1 MFGKVHEIP
10 QNEKTIFHPRSPYG
24 VAKVYA
30 HWITI
35 NYREAYKIFACNGI
49 LFNHESPARGETF
62 VTRKIVMALC
72 RIKMGLQKKLYLG
85 NIDAKR
91 DWGHAK
97 DYVKAMWLILQKKTP
112 SDYVIA
118 TGKQYSVKQFVNLVL
133 KELKIKFYWKG
144 KGINSKCYTANGKC
158 IISSDKKYFRPLE
171 VDTLLGDS
179 KKARKELKWKPKL
192 NINDLVKDMVNSELK
207 SN

>member
-1 MFGKVHEIP
+1 
-10 QNEKTIFHPRSPYG
+10 
-24 VAKVYA
+24 
-30 HWITI
+30 
-35 NYREAYKIFACNGI
+35 
-49 LFNHESPARGETF
+49 
-62 VTRKIVMALC
+62 MALC

-133 KELKIKFYWKG
+133 KELKIEFYWKG
-144 KGINSKCYTANGKC
+144 KGINSKCYTADGKC

-179 KKARKELKWKPKL
+179 KKARKELKWKPKF
-192 NINDLVKDMVNSELK
+192 NINDLVKDMVNSEIK